1 MEKNVAV
8 HRNVDTHVDENIETM
23 LSARIH
29 EYQEPLEIDTVS
41 KPKVAHGEEVLVRV
55 GGSRA
60 LS

>member
-1 MEKNVAV
+1 MEKNVPI
-8 HRNVDTHVDENIETM
+8 HRSVNTHSHENSETM

-29 EYQEPLEIDTVS
+29 EYQEPLAIDTVS
-41 KPKVAHGEEVLVRV
+41 KPKVAHGEEVLIRV